1 MNTHAASNKKFQI
14 LEHDLN
20 TGKVQK
26 LVDNGW
32 TILQIAKKYDVSE
45 STIRKQSKLGKLNFM
60 ENRNRGSKAEEIAL
74 LEQMTPAKRLA
85 LSGKW

>member
-1 MNTHAASNKKFQI
+1 VNTHAVSNKKFHV

-26 LVDNGW
+26 LIDNGW

-45 STIRKQSKLGKLNFM
+45 STIRKQSKLGRLDFM
-60 ENRNRGSKAEEIAL
+60 ESRNRGSKAEEIAL

>member
-1 MNTHAASNKKFQI
+1 MNTHAAAHKKFQI

-26 LVDNGW
+26 LIDNGW
-32 TILQIAKKYDVSE
+32 TVLQIAKKYDVSE
-45 STIRKQSKLGKLNFM
+45 STIKKQSKLGKLNFM
-60 ENRNRGSKAEEIAL
+60 ESRHRGCKAEEVAL